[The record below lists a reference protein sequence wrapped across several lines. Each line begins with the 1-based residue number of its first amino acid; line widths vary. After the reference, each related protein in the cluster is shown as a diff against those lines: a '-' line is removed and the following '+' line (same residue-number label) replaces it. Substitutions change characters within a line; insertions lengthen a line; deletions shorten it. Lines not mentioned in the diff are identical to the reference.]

1 MERLPA
7 QQAPGTQATAGC
19 AHVAENEGHD
29 AALTRRDHLQLLVC
43 ELLEENQR
51 LRTRMAQLERQVAS
65 AERGLASATR
75 GAGALF

>member
-7 QQAPGTQATAGC
+7 LQSPESRATETRAQT
-19 AHVAENEGHD
+19 AEVGSQN
-29 AALTRRDHLQLLVC
+29 AAATRRDHLQLLVC

-65 AERGLASATR
+65 AERGLASATL